1 MAPRGVEEML
11 QSQQTALPRQVP
23 SVIEA
28 EALILRT
35 RTRENPYQVDLE
47 PHSYRAISA
56 YASTAESDE
65 RAYVSALL
73 GIDEYA

>member
-1 MAPRGVEEML
+1 MPRSVEEMS

-23 SVIEA
+23 SAIEA

-35 RTRENPYQVDLE
+35 RTRGNPYQVDLE
-47 PHSYRAISA
+47 PHSHRALSA